1 MKGKEFKIK
10 QYADDNQIFSKF
22 HEMSIFK
29 IIEVFDNFAA
39 ASGMTIN
46 FNKSEILRLG
56 SIKHSDAHIESDKQ
70 LV

>member
-1 MKGKEFKIK
+1 MKGKEFNIK
-10 QYADDNQIFSKF
+10 QYAADTQIFSVF
-22 HEMSIFK
+22 HEMSILK
-29 IIEVFDNFAA
+29 IIEIFDNFAA

-56 SIKHSDAHIESDKQ
+56 SIRHSDAHIESGKQ